1 MRVTLRIVQRFDA
14 RYEKEFMELER
25 KFAELEAERLD
36 YPKGKRLQPIS
47 AGEPCNT
54 LIWECEFP
62 DIESACGVLDFFHG
76 DEAHQALLEKQ
87 LPYFKDVRIEFH
99 KNLEF

>member
-47 AGEPCNT
+47 AG
-54 LIWECEFP
+54 
-62 DIESACGVLDFFHG
+62 
-76 DEAHQALLEKQ
+76 
-87 LPYFKDVRIEFH
+87 
-99 KNLEF
+99 